1 MHPGQSI
8 LVNAHNILTN
18 DALIG
23 PTLSSKV
30 TTDDTKNENANS
42 KIVTASQVSS
52 SDSADL
58 KQDIDDLKVTPDPR
72 ENVNFIDSGIFTATY

>member
-1 MHPGQSI
+1 MYPGQSI
-8 LVNAHNILTN
+8 LINEHNRLTN
-18 DALIG
+18 ALIG
-23 PTLSSKV
+23 ATLSSKV
-30 TTDDTKNENANS
+30 TTDDTKNDNANT

-72 ENVNFIDSGIFTATY
+72 GSGDFIDSGIFTATY